1 MWYAARGVLEVGF
14 EAREVRTLGGAGI
27 SKVAERLKRLRK
39 GLGWEEMEWEVQ
51 LTYLVSPAFG
61 QVL

>member
-1 MWYAARGVLEVGF
+1 MVEPWVGV
-14 EAREVRTLGGAGI
+14 GGGGGGLGI
-27 SKVAERLKRLRK
+27 SKVAERLKKLRM